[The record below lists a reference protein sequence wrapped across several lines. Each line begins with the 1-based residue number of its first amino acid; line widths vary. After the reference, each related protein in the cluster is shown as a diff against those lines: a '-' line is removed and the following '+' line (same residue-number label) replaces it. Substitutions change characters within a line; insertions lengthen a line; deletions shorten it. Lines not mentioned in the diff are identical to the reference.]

1 MHAKTSV
8 NSNLIKKTL
17 LGNFD
22 NEKSFHSFA
31 FNYPKMEIKDRILEK
46 ANELYMRYGIKS
58 ITMDEIAGHLGISKK
73 TIYQSYKDKDELVS
87 AVFNGIINANKCA
100 CQGGRENSDNAIHE
114 QFLCSDVVQ
123 EMFNKMNPSI
133 LHDIMRYHPKVYG
146 EFEKHK
152 KEFVFEMIKTNLL
165 RGITEGL
172 FRADMKVDIIARL
185 QLETI
190 SILHDTEFVHKY
202 GLSSIEKEL
211 NDFFLHGSITLMGK
225 ELIIK
230 YKQERENK

>member
-1 MHAKTSV
+1 
-8 NSNLIKKTL
+8 
-17 LGNFD
+17 
-22 NEKSFHSFA
+22 
-31 FNYPKMEIKDRILEK
+31 MEIKDRILEK
-46 ANELYMRYGIKS
+46 AHELYMRYGIKS

-87 AVFNGIINANKCA
+87 AVFNRMIQANKCA
-100 CQGGRENSDNAIHE
+100 CEGGREKSDNAIHE

-133 LHDIMRYHPKVYG
+133 LHDINRYHPKVYG
-146 EFEKHK
+146 ELEKHK
-152 KEFVFEMIKTNLL
+152 KEFVFEMIKNNLQ
-165 RGITEGL
+165 RGIDEGF
-172 FRADMKVDIIARL
+172 FRSEMQIDIIARL

-202 GLSSIEKEL
+202 GMTMIEKEL
-211 NDFFLHGSITLMGK
+211 NDFFLHGSITPKGK
-225 ELIIK
+225 ELITK

>member
-1 MHAKTSV
+1 
-8 NSNLIKKTL
+8 
-17 LGNFD
+17 
-22 NEKSFHSFA
+22 
-31 FNYPKMEIKDRILEK
+31 MEIKDRILEK
-46 ANELYMRYGIKS
+46 AHELYMRYGIKS

-87 AVFNGIINANKCA
+87 AVFNRMINANKCA
-100 CQGGRENSDNAIHE
+100 CEGGRENSDNAIHE

-146 EFEKHK
+146 ELEKHK
-152 KEFVFEMIKTNLL
+152 KEFVFEMIKTNLE
-165 RGITEGL
+165 RGIAEGL

-202 GLSSIEKEL
+202 GLSNIEKEL
-211 NDFFLHGSITLMGK
+211 NDFFLNGSITSTGK
-225 ELIIK
+225 ELITK